1 MSTWLEFRR
10 VLFRSVA
17 VAFCTSFDDPHAAG
31 LERPL
36 RRNSQLLQ
44 LADNIIGRFV
54 LFEADFRIAVQM
66 APRRN
71 HPVVV
76 SLSFA
81 TKIIEGYRHITLV
94 LFFSALVFLVP
105 GVVCWVLAVLCVGSV
120 ASRVLCAGFRS
131 LAYAVC

>member
-31 LERPL
+31 FERPL

-44 LADNIIGRFV
+44 LADNVIGRFV
-54 LFEADFRIAVQM
+54 LFEADFRILVQM

-81 TKIIEGYRHITLV
+81 SKIIEGYRHITFDAFICV
-94 LFFSALVFLVP
+94 LWCALSA
-105 GVVCWVLAVLCVGSV
+105 WS
-120 ASRVLCAGFRS
+120 
-131 LAYAVC
+131 